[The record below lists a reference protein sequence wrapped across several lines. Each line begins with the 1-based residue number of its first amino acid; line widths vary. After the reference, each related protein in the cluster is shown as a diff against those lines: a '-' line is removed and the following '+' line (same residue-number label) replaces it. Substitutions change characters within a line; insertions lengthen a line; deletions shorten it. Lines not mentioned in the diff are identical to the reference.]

1 MPKFSLIREWAKDAA
16 SDALSLVDNDL
27 LRYHTMTAT
36 TARRVSWELPWQGI
50 PTYALAKEIMEVVH
64 GLTCHGLTFNYFSP
78 RP

>member
-50 PTYALAKEIMEVVH
+50 PICVGQRNH
-64 GLTCHGLTFNYFSP
+64 GSCAWFDLSWPDLQLFQP
-78 RP
+78 